1 MRKTQQGN
9 QIRRKTAMSLHLE
22 ITTPHGG
29 TEARRFWK
37 SLNQVRL
44 A

>member
-1 MRKTQQGN
+1 
-9 QIRRKTAMSLHLE
+9 MSFHLE
-22 ITTPHGG
+22 IITPHGG